1 MDHKATLSGL
11 FPPVMT
17 PFKDDQTID
26 YDAYIFNME
35 KMNKTKLLGYMPLG
49 SNGEF
54 RSLSDEESLE
64 IIRVTRKCAAP
75 GKVIMAG
82 AGRESAYQT
91 VEFIKRL
98 ADVGINYASLLT
110 PHYFASKM
118 TDDALRVYFE
128 YVADGSPVPV
138 LLYCAPKFAAD
149 VMITPELMA
158 KLARHPNIVGMKD
171 TSANDIAIYCAAVP
185 ENSDFYVLSGSIGKY
200 LKGLKLGAVGGVLS
214 PLNYMPE
221 ECYEIE
227 SLFRAGKLAEAEKL
241 SAAIIDFNKRAA
253 GKYSVPGVKAAMDIM
268 GYKGGVPRLPLSPL
282 GDKEKA
288 DLLAVFRQEGYA
300 K

>member
-1 MDHKATLSGL
+1 MNHKATLSGL

-17 PFKDDQTID
+17 PFKADQTID

-35 KMNKTKLLGYMPLG
+35 KMNPTGLIGYMPLG

-64 IIRVTRKCAAP
+64 IIRVTRKHAAP

-82 AGRESAYQT
+82 AARESAYQT
-91 VEFIKRL
+91 VEFIKKL
-98 ADVGINYASLLT
+98 ADIGIDYASLLT

-118 TDDALRVYFE
+118 TDDVLQKYFE

-149 VMITPELMA
+149 VMITPALVT
-158 KLARHPNIVGMKD
+158 KLAKHPNIVGMKD
-171 TSANDIAIYCAAVP
+171 TSAADIADYCAAVP
-185 ENSDFYVLSGSIGKY
+185 ADSDFYVLSGSIGKY
-200 LKGLKLGAVGGVLS
+200 LKGLKLGAIGGVLS

-221 ECYEIE
+221 KCCEIE
-227 SLFRAGKLAEAEKL
+227 SLFKAGKLDEAEKL
-241 SAAIIDFNKRAA
+241 SASIIDFNKRAA

-268 GYKGGVPRLPLSPL
+268 GYKGGVPRLPLLPL
-282 GDKEKA
+282 PEKDRN